1 MRAGRRL
8 AGVSITL
15 ILVLA
20 ASGRTADADAIKQ
33 AVDRGVA
40 FLKSS
45 QRPDGTWQGEYRVGI
60 TALTALTLL
69 ECDVDPADPVI
80 QKAVAGVRAGSVNE
94 GRTYEISLAIMLL
107 DRLGE
112 KKDLPFIESLTN
124 RLVRGQNG
132 LGGWSYNCPVDN
144 SEAARLQ
151 ALVQDDKDAPKRPG
165 LPSQIGQGGN
175 AGLSPVRPVFGTLQE
190 EGDNSNTQFA
200 TLALWVARRHRL
212 NADATLAAVEQRFR
226 RMQQADGGWPYNQG
240 TIATASMTCAGL
252 LGLAV
257 AYGVGNDA
265 AFLRNEAERRKEAN
279 RKEGKEGKEGKSSR
293 SAKPREPKDP
303 NRDPAVRAGL
313 VALGKMING
322 RYINAERTFG
332 GPGPG
337 QGAQGAAPG
346 VPAVLPPN
354 GPGAAPGPPAI
365 DRTDYYFL
373 WSLER
378 VAMAYALKTIG
389 KKDWYDWGTAIILPR
404 QKADGSWEGYYNPR
418 IDTSFALLF
427 LRRSNLLSDLTS
439 SLKGKVHDPFE
450 VALRAGGTL
459 PRNGPGESVIPVEK
473 TGSIPKLKLDGSG
486 QKRSESSSE
495 PSTRSSAASG
505 EDSEAGRLSSELVD
519 AAPQRQG
526 ALIDR
531 LRDSKGVVNT
541 EALSLAIPRLSGSAR
556 QKARDALVRRL
567 MRMTADT
574 LRDKLSEDDLEIRR
588 AAALA
593 CAMKED
599 KDYVP
604 DLIKLLEDP
613 EPPVARAAHAALKN
627 LTKQDFGPDADASR
641 AERAQAIERWNDWW
655 SKNK

>member
-1 MRAGRRL
+1 
-8 AGVSITL
+8 
-15 ILVLA
+15 
-20 ASGRTADADAIKQ
+20 
-33 AVDRGVA
+33 
-40 FLKSS
+40 
-45 QRPDGTWQGEYRVGI
+45 
-60 TALTALTLL
+60 
-69 ECDVDPADPVI
+69 
-80 QKAVAGVRAGSVNE
+80 
-94 GRTYEISLAIMLL
+94 MLL

-112 KKDLPFIESLTN
+112 KKDLPFIESLSN
-124 RLVRGQNG
+124 RLVRGQSNQ
-132 LGGWSYNCPVDN
+132 GGWSYNCPVDN

-151 ALVQDDKDAPKRPG
+151 ALVQDGKDAPRGPGVFGVTRGG
-165 LPSQIGQGGN
+165 LPPQIPQSRGG
-175 AGLSPVRPVFGTLQE
+175 LTPVRPIFGQD

-226 RMQQADGGWPYNQG
+226 RMQQADGGWPYNSG
-240 TIATASMTCAGL
+240 TISTASMTCAGL

-257 AYGVGNDA
+257 AYGVGNNA
-265 AFLRNEAERRKEAN
+265 TLLRNEAESRKEAN
-279 RKEGKEGKEGKSSR
+279 RKEGKGSR

-322 RYINAERTFG
+322 RYLNAERTFG

-378 VAMAYALKTIG
+378 VAMAYALTTIG
-389 KKDWYDWGTAIILPR
+389 KRDWYDWGAAIILPK
-404 QKADGSWEGYYNPR
+404 QKANGSWEGYYNPR

-427 LRRSNLLSDLTS
+427 LRRSNLLADLTS

-459 PRNGPGESVIPVEK
+459 PRNGPGESVIPEEK
-473 TGSIPKLKLDGSG
+473 TGSIPKLKLDGTGGARSDSSPG
-486 QKRSESSSE
+486 Q
-495 PSTRSSAASG
+495 STRSSAGSG
-505 EDSEAGRLSSELVD
+505 DDSEAGRLSSELVD

-574 LRDKLSEDDLEIRR
+574 LRDKLADEDLEIRR

-593 CAMKED
+593 CAMKEG